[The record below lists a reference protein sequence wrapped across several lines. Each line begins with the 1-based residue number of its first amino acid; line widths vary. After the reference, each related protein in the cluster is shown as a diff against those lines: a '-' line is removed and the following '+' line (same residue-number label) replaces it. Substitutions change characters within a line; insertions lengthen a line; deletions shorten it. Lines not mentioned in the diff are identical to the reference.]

1 MRSTRL
7 LWTLP
12 LVGLGLATGAWAGD
26 VPDFASDLEHVPS
39 GVVGYDGF
47 GVSVDW
53 LGDSTV
59 VVGAP
64 GDDTGGDEAGAVWI
78 LELDLGGGMP
88 VVTSSE
94 RLFGNLSDAQFG
106 ESVVVVDGLV
116 VVASPLEADRRGAV
130 RVFADDGS
138 WSSLHLETG
147 DQPGARL
154 GASLA
159 GAGTTLMIGAPGG
172 SSGGVLA
179 LDVSGGVVNE
189 TGFLTSSE
197 EGDRFG
203 VAVSV
208 SEDGRVA
215 VGAPGFADDR
225 GRVSVFSS
233 SAKGWRLVKTI
244 DGLDTGDRFGE
255 AVCFCGNRLAIGAP
269 GSGPGDPGEVFLLD
283 AGLELSDSQRLGS
296 HGFETGGRL
305 AYDSIS
311 GMLGVGCT
319 GSNYAG
325 GIRLHLPGNE
335 ARPLIDLVPPAP
347 PEDFDFYGRGLAL
360 RNGVVLAGAPFRNG
374 LSGPYA
380 GACFVAGSGI
390 DCDLDAIEDDWE
402 VVSGVEIDCNV
413 NGIPDACELGFT
425 SSPRYERHDRI
436 SEKAEGTT
444 GAGTLAWMERFQ
456 ARPELEELS
465 AIGITFGESGLSP
478 IIIGRSVEV
487 CIWADPDGD
496 GTPNDA
502 TPISTINTTIEGP
515 LGETAQII
523 DLPRPLA
530 IEVGSNFFVGVL
542 MTVPPDSGF
551 NFWYPAAIDESGA
564 SEDSW
569 IIRDPELISA
579 SDVSSADLVARLI
592 DTDPK
597 FETSRWM
604 ITAIPTL
611 SSTTIDC
618 NANGLIDSC
627 EIAENPALDCNQ
639 NGSIDTCDLLD
650 GVSEDRDRNEVPDEC
665 QKLVV
670 LEVPAPYATIN
681 AALDVARDGDRV
693 LVHPGTYAESID
705 FAVRAIEILSVDGPE
720 VTVLD
725 GAREAQSSIVT
736 AVKGET
742 SASILR
748 GFTITN
754 GEVGT
759 PFPLDAS
766 VRVGGG
772 LFAYFS
778 SPTIENCRF
787 VENNAAFGGGAY
799 LYQWDGS
806 MSGCMFVNNSAASDG
821 GGLQLSRCDGVV
833 ESVGFSENVA
843 VRRGGGLH
851 VFNGSPILRLVQV
864 VGNRAN
870 SEGGGVSFA
879 SFNGTPEL
887 IDSEVRENEADI
899 LGGGVFID
907 AATMDPEISGTVVCD
922 NDPDD
927 IFGTWVDLGG
937 NTICFCE
944 GDLDL
949 NGEVSSS
956 DLGLLLA
963 NWQNGSNFPQGDLS
977 GDGEIGASDLGLL
990 LSLFGPC
997 TE

>member
-7 LWTLP
+7 LWTLA
-12 LVGLGLATGAWAGD
+12 GLGLATAAWAGD

-53 LGDSTV
+53 LGDSAV

-78 LELDLGGGMP
+78 LELEFGGGAP

-94 RLFGNLSDAQFG
+94 RLIGNQADAQFG
-106 ESVVVVDGLV
+106 EVVTVIDGMV
-116 VVASPLEADRRGAV
+116 AVASPLEADRRGAV
-130 RVFADDGS
+130 RIFADDGA
-138 WSSLHLETG
+138 WSTWHLETG

-154 GASLA
+154 GACLA
-159 GAGTTLMIGAPGG
+159 GDGTTLVIGAPGG
-172 SSGGVLA
+172 SLSGVLA
-179 LDVSGGVVNE
+179 LDVSGGVIQE
-189 TGFLTSSE
+189 TGFLMSAE
-197 EGDRFG
+197 AGDRFG

-208 SEDGRVA
+208 SVDGRVA

-225 GRVSVFSS
+225 GRVHVYAPG
-233 SAKGWRLVKTI
+233 AKGWRLIKTI
-244 DGLDTGDRFGE
+244 DGLETGDRFGE

-269 GSGPGDPGEVFLLD
+269 GSGPGDPGDVFLL
-283 AGLELSDSQRLGS
+283 ESDLDVNDLQRLGS
-296 HGFETGGRL
+296 HGFETGTRM
-305 AYDSIS
+305 AYDSGS
-311 GMLGVGCT
+311 GMLGVACT
-319 GSNYAG
+319 GPNYAG
-325 GIRLHLPGNE
+325 GVRLHLPGNE
-335 ARPLIDLVPPAP
+335 ARTLIDLRPPTP
-347 PEDFDFYGRGLAL
+347 SQDFDFYGRGLAL
-360 RNGVVLAGAPFRNG
+360 RNGLVLAGAPFRNG
-374 LSGPYA
+374 MAGPYA

-402 VVSGVEIDCNV
+402 VVSGWELDCDS
-413 NGIPDACELGFT
+413 NGVPDACDLGFT
-425 SSPRYERHDRI
+425 SSPRYERHDGS
-436 SEKAEGTT
+436 SEKAEGTA
-444 GAGTLAWMERFQ
+444 GPGTLIWMERFQ
-456 ARPELEELS
+456 ARPGLDEIRS
-465 AIGITFGESGLSP
+465 IGITFGESGLSP
-478 IIIGRSVEV
+478 IIIGHPVEI
-487 CIWADPDGD
+487 CIWSDPDGD
-496 GTPNDA
+496 GAPNDA
-502 TPISTINTTIEGP
+502 VPISAVSAVIEGP
-515 LGETAQII
+515 LGEDAQVIE
-523 DLPRPLA
+523 LARPLT
-530 IEVGSNFFVGVL
+530 IDVGSNFFVGVV

-569 IIRDPELISA
+569 IVRDADVISA
-579 SDVSSADLVARLI
+579 ADVPSADLIARLV

-597 FETSRWM
+597 FDTSRWM

-611 SSTTIDC
+611 SSTAIDC

-650 GVSEDRDRNEVPDEC
+650 GVSEDRDRNDVPDEC

-693 LVHPGTYAESID
+693 LVHPGIYAESID
-705 FAVRAIEILSVDGPE
+705 FAGRAIEILSVDGPE

-754 GEVGT
+754 GAVGT

-833 ESVGFSENVA
+833 ESVGFSGNVA

-851 VFNGSPILRLVQV
+851 IFNGSPILRLVQL

-899 LGGGVFID
+899 LGGGMFID
-907 AATMDPEISGTVVCD
+907 AASMDPEISGTVVCD
-922 NDPDD
+922 NAPDD